1 MKQEDIQFLA
11 VDLRDST
18 QLPASGAYF
27 PVDPNAGRYISP
39 LPRSDLEAPDRVA
52 GVSRIYD
59 SGDICLYDLRG
70 SAYER

>member
-1 MKQEDIQFLA
+1 M
-11 VDLRDST
+11 

-27 PVDPNAGRYISP
+27 PVDPNADRYISP
-39 LPRSDLEAPDRVA
+39 LPRSDLEAPGRVA

-59 SGDICLYDLRG
+59 SGDIYLYDLRG